1 MMRKSS
7 LGGRPSLAGPLRVRT
22 DDNVKPSSSRQ
33 SVGCGLSSGNRLSIG
48 SRPSLGGRPSIGRAQ
63 KPVSRY
69 SAYPTT
75 AGQKRRHSSGI
86 GIRGRTDVPKDP
98 RPISDKSFQHKLIRQ
113 LLEWL
118 TDKGYSHPISQKILV
133 SPPSKEFFRIFEFL
147 NGHLEPKYKI
157 GPKPEEEIP
166 KIFKV
171 LGYPFSI
178 SKSSMF
184 AIGSPHTWPY
194 LLAALIWLV
203 ELIKMG
209 HFMSDKAGIE
219 AILFPL
225 EEDDFDSSPENKLL
239 FEYCENTYAAFLSEE
254 DEYDAYD
261 EELSRMLKDKY
272 QGTGGGIDALIAENA
287 RLKQELELL
296 EQDGDRLVGLQEQR
310 EVVRSD
316 MTRFDQYL
324 EEMSSYRHKLEVQQR
339 ELEEDNGGLEAEYRS
354 VEQKNKHMQ
363 AIYETQNL
371 TPADVERLK
380 LNRQELQRQIDAL
393 DKEIEQDDLDNWK
406 EEMNMAKSRERM
418 ETKSSEYNKMA
429 HGLKL
434 VPVSAENA
442 CGIDYELKTSYQNT
456 MTVDFDSTIKP
467 ALMQLKKQCNVSLN
481 EKSRQLLIQQD
492 SLEQLSE
499 LVTEQQD
506 AVRVMEKNLNI
517 ADEEYK
523 TEKESFQQ
531 EVQNIL
537 EDIELKQKMWDNGK
551 KSSQLCRQETQKEF
565 KDAVKLAEQRKI
577 DLLDEDQRSVEF
589 LDTVIREV
597 VAHKTAISERLQE
610 VVADTRVLQQKT
622 QEETEKIFSCH

>member
-7 LGGRPSLAGPLRVRT
+7 LGGRASLAGPLRVRT

-219 AILFPL
+219 AILFPH

-442 CGIDYELKTSYQNT
+442 CGVDYELKTSYQNT

-537 EDIELKQKMWDNGK
+537 EDIELKQKMWDNGR